1 MQVQKKVLKSLR
13 HKSLLGTCLCTCHE
27 TRAIRPKCK
36 SSISQLTLHTGQFF
50 VKLSDRISSKR
61 NNNLCMYVKKYF
73 GIKTKLGVHCQPLFA
88 SSNSINYT
96 FLI

>member
-50 VKLSDRISSKR
+50 VKLPDRISSKS
-61 NNNLCMYVKKYF
+61 NNNLCMSKNILVL
-73 GIKTKLGVHCQPLFA
+73 KL
-88 SSNSINYT
+88 N
-96 FLI
+96 